1 MLWSDLYVSSSRSRA
16 VTLYLSLCLETVGL
30 FLVLHPIILVKFPP
44 PHLSIIL
51 MSCRASRESVKPP
64 QKITDE
70 KPKLISIRVEVVVP
84 SLHHSLRVCE
94 GFLRVLQVP
103 VGLLVESKLSVGVN
117 VSVSGCL
124 SLCVSLVMNE
134 PLIQAELRRRPVSA
148 GTSSSPP

>member
-1 MLWSDLYVSSSRSRA
+1 
-16 VTLYLSLCLETVGL
+16 
-30 FLVLHPIILVKFPP
+30 
-44 PHLSIIL
+44 

-70 KPKLISIRVEVVVP
+70 KPKLISIRVEVAVP

-134 PLIQAELRRRPVSA
+134 PLIQAELRRRPESA
-148 GTSSSPP
+148 GTGSSPP